1 MRNQT
6 VRKSQKPPAARTL
19 REGSFLFYSKI
30 VKSFTALPSVAEH
43 VAEFVL

>member
-1 MRNQT
+1 VKVAR
-6 VRKSQKPPAARTL
+6 KPPAARTL
-19 REGSFLFYSKI
+19 RVGSFIFFSKM

>member
-6 VRKSQKPPAARTL
+6 ERKSQIARARTL
-19 REGSFLFYSKI
+19 REGRFIFHSKI